1 MQKEIENKT
10 WTVLV
15 IDDEESMHDSCSQV
29 LSREGHK
36 ILTAFFGDQGLSL
49 VREARPD
56 IVLLDLKLPRTSGT
70 DILREINLIDPTIVT
85 VVITGYATIESAVE
99 AMKLG
104 ASDFLPKPFT
114 PDELRLIVRR
124 GLEKRSLL
132 IKTRRLEEENNRL
145 RENFV
150 SIITHEMRSPLV
162 AVEQYIEVLLGA
174 IAGDLTAKQN
184 DILSKSRRRIKWL
197 LSLVNEWLSMARIQ
211 DNIILEKLDEINIK
225 DVLDEAIELVM
236 VQAEK
241 KHIEL
246 EFDIPENLPALMG
259 NSDVLV
265 HLFMNLYSNAIK
277 YNHEFGKVT
286 SAAYDEE
293 DSIAVSITD
302 TGFGIPGESL
312 PFIFDEFFRV
322 RAKGSEAMKS
332 KGETGT
338 GLGLAIVKKI
348 VDAHRGYISVES
360 EPDVGTCFKIHL
372 PKKQHTHEHNKVCEE
387 KAGG

>member
-1 MQKEIENKT
+1 MLKGMDKKKQ

-29 LSREGHK
+29 LSREGHR
-36 ILTAFFGDQGLSL
+36 IMTAYYGDQGLSL
-49 VREARPD
+49 VREGRPD
-56 IVLLDLKLPRTSGT
+56 LVLLDLKLPRTKGT
-70 DILREINLIDPTIVT
+70 DLLREIHDIDPTIVT

-124 GLEKRSLL
+124 GLDKRNLL
-132 IKTRRLEEENNRL
+132 VKTRQLEDENNRL

-162 AVEQYIEVLLGA
+162 AVEQYVEVLLEG
-174 IAGDLTAKQN
+174 IAGELTEKQR
-184 DILSKSRRRIKWL
+184 DILSQSRHRIKWL

-211 DNIILEKLDEINIK
+211 DAVILERLEEVDLEE
-225 DVLDEAIELVM
+225 VLHEALELVN
-236 VQAEK
+236 VQAEDL
-241 KHIEL
+241 HVRTVFAL
-246 EFDIPENLPALMG
+246 PENPPKIIA
-259 NSDVLV
+259 DRDALV

-277 YNHEFGKVT
+277 YNHEYGGITTTAF
-286 SAAYDEE
+286 DED
-293 DSIAVSITD
+293 DSVCVSVAD
-302 TGFGIPGESL
+302 TGIGIPVESL

-322 RAKGSEAMKS
+322 RAKERESMTSA
-332 KGETGT
+332 GETGT

-348 VDAHRGYISVES
+348 VDAHRGYISVDS
-360 EPDVGTCFKIHL
+360 LADTGTTIRIHL
-372 PKKQHTHEHNKVCEE
+372 PKKQPATLNQC
-387 KAGG
+387 

>member
-1 MQKEIENKT
+1 MQKEIEKQT

-15 IDDEESMHDSCSQV
+15 IDEESMHDSCSQM
-29 LSREGHK
+29 LSREGYK

-85 VVITGYATIESAVE
+85 VVISGYATIESAVE

-124 GLEKRSLL
+124 GLEKRNLL
-132 IKTRRLEEENNRL
+132 VKTHRLEEENNRL

-162 AVEQYIEVLLGA
+162 AVEQYIEVLLEG
-174 IAGDLTAKQN
+174 IAGDLTTKQN
-184 DILSKSRRRIKWL
+184 DILSQSRRRIKWL

-211 DNIILEKLDEINIK
+211 DDIILEKLDKIYIK
-225 DVLDEAIELVM
+225 DVLDEAIELVR
-236 VQAEK
+236 VQAEE

-246 EFDIPENLPALMG
+246 VFDIPKELPALMG

-286 SAAYDEE
+286 STASDED
-293 DSIAVSITD
+293 DSVSISISD

-322 RAKGSEAMKS
+322 RVKGSEAMKS

-360 EPDVGTCFKIHL
+360 EPDVETCFKIYL
-372 PKKQHTHEHNKVCEE
+372 PKKQHTHDQNIVCEK

>member
-56 IVLLDLKLPRTSGT
+56 IVLLDLKLPRSSGT

-85 VVITGYATIESAVE
+85 VVITGYATIETAVE

-162 AVEQYIEVLLGA
+162 AVEQYIEVLLGG
-174 IAGDLTAKQN
+174 IAGDLSAKQN
-184 DILSKSRRRIKWL
+184 DILSQSRRRIKWL

-225 DVLDEAIELVM
+225 DVLDEAIELVR

-246 EFDIPENLPALMG
+246 VFDIPENLPAFMG
-259 NSDVLV
+259 NSDVLI

-277 YNHEFGKVT
+277 YNHEYGKVT

-293 DSIAVSITD
+293 DSIAISISD

-360 EPDVGTCFKIHL
+360 ESDVGTCFKIHL
-372 PKKQHTHEHNKVCEE
+372 PKKQHTHEHNTVCEE